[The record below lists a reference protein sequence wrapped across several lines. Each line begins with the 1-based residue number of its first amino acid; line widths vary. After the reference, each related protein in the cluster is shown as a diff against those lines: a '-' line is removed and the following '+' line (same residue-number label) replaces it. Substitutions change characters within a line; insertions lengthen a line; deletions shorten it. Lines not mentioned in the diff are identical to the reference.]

1 MSECNNNIAKI
12 VRASHHQGDSR
23 YGISSGMQCSCMALM
38 SICWT
43 LFKRVALFDCLELD
57 SILENGDQLF
67 KTIQLF
73 RYLGIDDL
81 PTSFYFQRMS
91 ILKFSI

>member
-1 MSECNNNIAKI
+1 
-12 VRASHHQGDSR
+12 
-23 YGISSGMQCSCMALM
+23 MALM

-43 LFKRVALFDCLELD
+43 FFKRVALFDCIELD

-67 KTIQLF
+67 KTIQIF

-81 PTSFYFQRMS
+81 PRYFIFKECQIEVQYLENVTGEICHNAYLTSISQTQTN
-91 ILKFSI
+91 KK